1 MVIDLTIFSTNG
13 IWLQVRWG
21 IQRYLVCIKNLKIHK
36 EKMIE
41 KLLSRPSKMT
51 GIRIDNASEYFIL

>member
-1 MVIDLTIFSTNG
+1 MCMG
-13 IWLQVRWG
+13 I
-21 IQRYLVCIKNLKIHK
+21 IPNFF
-36 EKMIE
+36 